1 MAIPPVSTAKGF
13 YPPAEMKSNN
23 PEWKHLTL
31 MNIPGANV
39 IKSSI
44 KSAHKSIEK
53 IQLILDKIS
62 QALTTVQDIV
72 KLIQKFETILNK
84 GLYLFL
90 DLILDKF
97 EELYNDIKSTGI
109 YALDLTSYHFINYQE
124 VDGNDDYY
132 KAVLKGDAWYHIPN
146 KAEYDNNNIANSF
159 FYKIGKKAEGIIY
172 RTRED
177 NKNLRGGYLLESYNQ
192 FIDRICRAFSDNN
205 DLPDRTVAMDD
216 KTVKA
221 FNTLYLDPKKSLP
234 QIFNG
239 WTDWDKISKK
249 NFDSGRPN
257 FGQFGNLKVYLF
269 VVATPDIDP
278 FINFIIQMQKIFSN
292 IKVGDFAP
300 KGFQG
305 LKNWLKDTDYN
316 VPQIDYSYVPSS
328 DEPNFVG
335 ITLNNIPGF
344 NRLFNVIDQLIL
356 TIRSFRT
363 KTNITGILDQINVFI
378 ESTLDEIN
386 RLNVL
391 IAQIDDMLSL
401 LDMFISL
408 TGIYYLQITT
418 DQGNAGVIDALKNA
432 TGFFARRAKDV
443 QEFQDKEAVLALQ
456 KISEIEEAKT
466 NAANIKLKKE
476 KAELLLSYSDT
487 LTTNTNTWNIYK
499 ETMAQ
504 NTIGTLSL
512 LISELDSIL
521 GDYNIDLSDL
531 QLQILNLNN
540 DENSLSSLSVLL
552 EDTIVEKNNFLDS
565 MNETIDADTAELNA
579 IIAQQADPNQ
589 PNVENYD
596 AKVEELTNSIA
607 TSEET
612 RDSEEEV
619 YEELIDRYNNIY
631 NYIDVLDK
639 EDYAY
644 EITSQ
649 QDALAIL
656 KAAYNDIEDTY
667 IDTKTDKED
676 DIILKQGQLETA
688 EGDREDVYEDYLDKL
703 TEIQS
708 WQFANPGGTVPSY
721 LINERDALKS
731 DLDDLDETIQELT
744 DDIATLENDLIL
756 LKQARDNDL
765 LINAKQ
771 QTGVGLTINVLLV
784 EQDIYE
790 LELEVADLI
799 SEHGQEAGIIQT
811 KINNIFANGY
821 NTILSLQLPTIS
833 LFNAGKIFIS
843 NPVIATYSLAK
854 NENYNV
860 RDPDVTRLNNAK
872 AVVNNELSALVLN
885 LEAADDLVKQLEA
898 EETKRLKEVAQELAL
913 YTSSDKIF
921 DPDKKMYF
929 AGGLMCYGWPG
940 KDDDGNY
947 FSFNKYAKDAYNNA
961 RMEIGENK
969 LDVKNEINFIDK
981 LFK

>member
-62 QALTTVQDIV
+62 QALTAVQDIV

-132 KAVLKGDAWYHIPN
+132 KAVLKGGAWYHIPN

-159 FYKIGKKAEGIIY
+159 FYKIGKKAEGII
-172 RTRED
+172 TRED

-300 KGFQG
+300 KGFERFD
-305 LKNWLKDTDYN
+305 KWFKDTDYN

-476 KAELLLSYSDT
+476 KA
-487 LTTNTNTWNIYK
+487 
-499 ETMAQ
+499 
-504 NTIGTLSL
+504 
-512 LISELDSIL
+512 
-521 GDYNIDLSDL
+521 
-531 QLQILNLNN
+531 
-540 DENSLSSLSVLL
+540 
-552 EDTIVEKNNFLDS
+552 
-565 MNETIDADTAELNA
+565 
-579 IIAQQADPNQ
+579 
-589 PNVENYD
+589 
-596 AKVEELTNSIA
+596 
-607 TSEET
+607 
-612 RDSEEEV
+612 
-619 YEELIDRYNNIY
+619 
-631 NYIDVLDK
+631 
-639 EDYAY
+639 
-644 EITSQ
+644 
-649 QDALAIL
+649 
-656 KAAYNDIEDTY
+656 
-667 IDTKTDKED
+667 
-676 DIILKQGQLETA
+676 
-688 EGDREDVYEDYLDKL
+688 
-703 TEIQS
+703 
-708 WQFANPGGTVPSY
+708 
-721 LINERDALKS
+721 
-731 DLDDLDETIQELT
+731 
-744 DDIATLENDLIL
+744 
-756 LKQARDNDL
+756 
-765 LINAKQ
+765 
-771 QTGVGLTINVLLV
+771 
-784 EQDIYE
+784 
-790 LELEVADLI
+790 
-799 SEHGQEAGIIQT
+799 
-811 KINNIFANGY
+811 
-821 NTILSLQLPTIS
+821 
-833 LFNAGKIFIS
+833 
-843 NPVIATYSLAK
+843 
-854 NENYNV
+854 
-860 RDPDVTRLNNAK
+860 
-872 AVVNNELSALVLN
+872 
-885 LEAADDLVKQLEA
+885 
-898 EETKRLKEVAQELAL
+898 
-913 YTSSDKIF
+913 
-921 DPDKKMYF
+921 
-929 AGGLMCYGWPG
+929 
-940 KDDDGNY
+940 
-947 FSFNKYAKDAYNNA
+947 
-961 RMEIGENK
+961 
-969 LDVKNEINFIDK
+969 
-981 LFK
+981 